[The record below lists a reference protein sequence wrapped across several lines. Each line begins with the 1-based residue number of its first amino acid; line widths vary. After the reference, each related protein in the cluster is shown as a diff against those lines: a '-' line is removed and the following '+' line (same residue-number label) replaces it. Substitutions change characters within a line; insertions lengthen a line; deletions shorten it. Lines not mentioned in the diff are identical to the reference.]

1 MSCTKIEP
9 ENGYPDLACPSSNN
23 QTMIVK
29 EPHFFRAENTE
40 RNTYTPTK
48 SVLRKNWG
56 IFIFAKAD
64 QDQEYMRNPIS
75 ADPSLI
81 KVLRLLVV
89 LIPVIDTLLFMTLAN
104 RGRLVVIL
112 MHVIFCLQ
120 IIFFV
125 EPALAKMDLMIEE
138 FFKSLEVFI
147 LFTICILTLLIL
159 LYEKHSIQI
168 QKTELRRLNLILS
181 QIMQI
186 TGESQESKEDKGSLS
201 YLIYNQRCGVCLEE
215 FTPGENIAA
224 LSCFHGFHITCIT
237 SWVNQKDDAF
247 CPFCLTQIIR

>member
-23 QTMIVK
+23 QTMIVE

-48 SVLRKNWG
+48 SVLRKSWG
-56 IFIFAKAD
+56 TFIFAKAD
-64 QDQEYMRNPIS
+64 QDQEYMHRPIS
-75 ADPSLI
+75 ADPSRI
-81 KVLRLLVV
+81 QVLTLLVV

-112 MHVIFCLQ
+112 MHVIFCWQ
-120 IIFFV
+120 ITFFV
-125 EPALAKMDLMIEE
+125 EPTPAQIDLMIEE
-138 FFKSLEVFI
+138 FVKSLEVFVLI
-147 LFTICILTLLIL
+147 TISILTLHVLW
-159 LYEKHSIQI
+159 YQKHSFQN
-168 QKTELRRLNLILS
+168 QKTELRRLNIILS
-181 QIMQI
+181 QTQC
-186 TGESQESKEDKGSLS
+186 TGQSQESKEDKGSFS

-215 FTPGENIAA
+215 FTPGEYIAL

-237 SWVNQKDDAF
+237 SWVKQKDDAF